1 MRKTRKVGTRV
12 DLSSIMPLRVS
23 NSETIENTHRGSAR
37 NEERARTV
45 CTRATHSLNMQKVR
59 ASYGNKRFIEFAR
72 GSPDTGS
79 CNCESYSLRTSLPFV
94 HDRGSQTVLQYRK
107 LYCLDG
113 GRISE
118 ENWWNLG
125 GCFSFSN
132 RAAPCFHSSMVWFY
146 EYRSFCELYGSFYH
160 IFSYLI
166 VSAN

>member
-1 MRKTRKVGTRV
+1 MRKTRKVGRRV

-94 HDRGSQTVLQYRK
+94 SRQRFANCTSVQKTVLF
-107 LYCLDG
+107 G
-113 GRISE
+113 
-118 ENWWNLG
+118 WWQNFRGELMESRWLFFLFES
-125 GCFSFSN
+125 CSSLFSFFN
-132 RAAPCFHSSMVWFY
+132 GRTNTEAFVNYTDLFT
-146 EYRSFCELYGSFYH
+146 
-160 IFSYLI
+160 IFFPI
-166 VSAN
+166 